1 MAKSFVLNAL
11 RIFSLDEILKLSR
24 FNNITG
30 AIYKKAAGEELVS
43 WGNAPEEAMHNH
55 FSQQQPDNVLPFKK
69 ERFEPL
75 PENRSMAA
83 SAHEEPSNL
92 VSSEFI
98 LWQRELTKDSGTTV
112 LKKEAVKGYSKAN
125 EMYVVKSPTNE
136 GKDKIR
142 FAATNGVLID
152 KKQA

>member
-1 MAKSFVLNAL
+1 MAKSFVLSAL
-11 RIFSLDEILKLSR
+11 RIFGLEEILNLSR
-24 FNNITG
+24 VNNISG

-43 WGNAPEEAMHNH
+43 WGDAPEKAMHNH
-55 FSQQQPDNVLPFKK
+55 FSKQQPDNVLLFKK
-69 ERFEPL
+69 DRFEPL
-75 PENRSMAA
+75 PENRTLVD

-92 VSSEFI
+92 ISSEFI

-112 LKKEAVKGYSKAN
+112 LKKEAVRGYSKAN
-125 EMYVVKSPTNE
+125 EMYVVKTPTNE